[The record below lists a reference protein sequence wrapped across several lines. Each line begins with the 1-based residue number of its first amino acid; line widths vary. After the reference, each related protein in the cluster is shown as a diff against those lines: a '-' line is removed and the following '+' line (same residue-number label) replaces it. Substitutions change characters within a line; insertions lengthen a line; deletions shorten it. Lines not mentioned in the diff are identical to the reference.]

1 MPIIQTRR
9 RFISSAAL
17 AGAAGLL
24 HVPRVAAAEGALE
37 TTTVR
42 IANLQGICVAP
53 LYIAEELLRAEGFTD
68 IHYVRLAPGQ
78 NAPEGIAGG
87 EVDFGTN
94 FASVLVAGL
103 DHGIDL
109 TVLSGVHVG
118 CFELFVNDATR
129 SLAELKDKRVGITYL
144 GSPGHLFLSAMAAHV
159 GIDPGKDLH
168 WVMSE
173 QPGGA
178 IELFTRGKVD
188 AFLGFPPDTQ
198 ELRAQNIGRV
208 IVNSVLDRPWSQY
221 FCCMLAGNR
230 AFVRNYPIATKAV
243 VRAILKADDL
253 CVSNPARAAQRLVDG
268 GFTPRY
274 DYAFQTLTE
283 VPYDK
288 WREYDPED
296 TIRFYALRLHE
307 VGMVKSSPQKIIAAG
322 TDWRFFDELK
332 RELKA

>member
-1 MPIIQTRR
+1 MPLTHTRR
-9 RFISSAAL
+9 RFLTGISL
-17 AGAAGLL
+17 AGTAGLL
-24 HVPRVAAAEGALE
+24 GARPTPAAQPSLE

-42 IANLQGICVAP
+42 IANIAGICIAP
-53 LYIAEELLRAEGFTD
+53 QYVAEELLRAEGFTD
-68 IHYVRLAPGQ
+68 VRYVRLAPGL
-78 NAPEGIAGG
+78 NTPEGIASG
-87 EVDFGTN
+87 EVDFGSN
-94 FASVLVAGL
+94 FASVLVSGL
-103 DHGIDL
+103 DRGIDL
-109 TVLSGVHVG
+109 TVLGGVHVG

-129 SLAELKDKRVGITYL
+129 SLTELKGKRVGITWL
-144 GSPGHLFLSAMAAHV
+144 GSPGHLFLAAMAAHV

-168 WVMSE
+168 W
-173 QPGGA
+173 
-178 IELFTRGKVD
+178 IESGKPVAMDLFTSGQVD

-208 IVNSVLDRPWSQY
+208 IVNSTLDRPWSQY

-230 AFVRNYPIATKAV
+230 EFVRNNPVATKAV
-243 VRAILKADDL
+243 VRAMLKADDL
-253 CVSNPARAAQRLVDG
+253 CVSDPARAAQRLVDG

-274 DYAFQTLTE
+274 DYALQTLTE

-307 VGMVKSSPQKIIAAG
+307 AGMVKSSPQKIIADG
-322 TDWRFFDELK
+322 TDWRFFNEVR

>member
-1 MPIIQTRR
+1 MPVTQTRR
-9 RFISSAAL
+9 QFLTGISL
-17 AGAAGLL
+17 ASAAGLL
-24 HVPRVAAAEGALE
+24 RAPPVLAAGAGLE
-37 TTTVR
+37 TTSVR
-42 IANLQGICVAP
+42 IANLQGICIAP
-53 LYIAEELLRAEGFTD
+53 QYVAEELQHAEGFTD
-68 IHYVRLAPGQ
+68 VRYVRLAPGH
-78 NAPEGIAGG
+78 NTPEGIASG

-103 DHGIDL
+103 DRGVDL
-109 TVLSGVHVG
+109 TVLGGVHVG
-118 CFELFVNDATR
+118 CFELFVNDTTR
-129 SLAELKDKRVGITYL
+129 SLAELKGRRVGITYL

-168 WVMSE
+168 WVTSD

-178 IELFTRGKVD
+178 LELFTDGKVD

-198 ELRAQNIGRV
+198 ELRAQHIGRV
-208 IVNSVLDRPWSQY
+208 IVNSALDSPWSQY
-221 FCCMLAGNR
+221 YCCMLAGNR

-243 VRAILKADDL
+243 LRAILKADDL
-253 CVSNPARAAQRLVDG
+253 CVRDPARAAQRLVEG

-288 WREYDPED
+288 WRDYDPED
-296 TIRFYALRLHE
+296 TIRFYSLRLRE
-307 VGMVKSSPQKIIAAG
+307 VGMVKSSPQKIIADG
-322 TDWRFFDELK
+322 TDWRFLEEVK

>member
-1 MPIIQTRR
+1 MPMKQSRR
-9 RFISSAAL
+9 RFLTGVSL

-24 HVPRVAAAEGALE
+24 GARPTRAAQPGLE
-37 TTTVR
+37 TTSVR
-42 IANLQGICVAP
+42 IASVDGICIAP
-53 LYIAEELLRAEGFTD
+53 QYVAEELLRAEGFTD
-68 IHYVRLAPGQ
+68 VRYVRLAPGH
-78 NAPEGIAGG
+78 NTPEGIASG
-87 EVDFGTN
+87 EVDFGSN

-103 DHGIDL
+103 DRGIEL
-109 TVLSGVHVG
+109 TVLGGVHVG

-129 SLAELKDKRVGITYL
+129 SLTELKGKRVGITYL
-144 GSPGHLFLSAMAAHV
+144 GSPGHLFLAAMAAHV

-168 WVMSE
+168 WVTSGKPVAMD
-173 QPGGA
+173 
-178 IELFTRGKVD
+178 LFTSGKVD

-208 IVNSVLDRPWSQY
+208 IVNSALDRPWSQY

-243 VRAILKADDL
+243 VRAMLKADDL
-253 CVSNPARAAQRLVDG
+253 CVSDPAGAAQRLVNG

-274 DYAFQTLTE
+274 DYAFQALTE

-307 VGMVKSSPQKIIAAG
+307 VGMVKSSPQKIIAEG
-322 TDWRFFDELK
+322 TDWRFFNEVK

>member
-1 MPIIQTRR
+1 MPITQTRR
-9 RFISSAAL
+9 RFLKTISLAGTAGVLGARPAL
-17 AGAAGLL
+17 AAQ
-24 HVPRVAAAEGALE
+24 GALE

-42 IANLQGICVAP
+42 IARVDGICIAP
-53 LYIAEELLRAEGFTD
+53 QYVAEELLRAEGFTD
-68 IHYVRLAPGQ
+68 VRYVRLAPGL
-78 NAPEGIAGG
+78 NTPEGIASGD
-87 EVDFGTN
+87 VDFGSN

-103 DHGIDL
+103 DRGIDL
-109 TVLSGVHVG
+109 TVLAGVHVG

-129 SLAELKDKRVGITYL
+129 SLTELKGKRVGITYL
-144 GSPGHLFLSAMAAHV
+144 GSPGHLFLAAMAAHV

-168 WVMSE
+168 WVASGKPVAMD
-173 QPGGA
+173 
-178 IELFTRGKVD
+178 LFTSGNVD
-188 AFLGFPPDTQ
+188 AFLGFPPDPQ

-208 IVNSVLDRPWSQY
+208 IVNSALDRPWSQY

-230 AFVRNYPIATKAV
+230 TFVRNNPVATKAV
-243 VRAILKADDL
+243 VRAMLKADDL
-253 CVSNPARAAQRLVDG
+253 CVSDPARAAQRLLDG

-274 DYAFQTLTE
+274 DYALQTLTE

-307 VGMVKSSPQKIIAAG
+307 VGMIKSSPQKIIADG
-322 TDWRFFDELK
+322 TDWRFLDEIR

>member
-1 MPIIQTRR
+1 MTIMQTRR
-9 RFISSAAL
+9 RFLSTMAL
-17 AGAAGLL
+17 AGTAELLGARPTPAAQ
-24 HVPRVAAAEGALE
+24 PSLE

-42 IANLQGICVAP
+42 IASLDGICIAP
-53 LYIAEELLRAEGFTD
+53 QYVAEELLRAEGFTD
-68 IHYVRLAPGQ
+68 VRYVRLAPGH
-78 NAPEGIAGG
+78 NAPEGIASG
-87 EVDFGTN
+87 EVDFGSN

-103 DHGIDL
+103 DRSIEL
-109 TVLSGVHVG
+109 MVLGGVHVG

-129 SLAELKDKRVGITYL
+129 SLTELKGKRVGITFL
-144 GSPGHLFLSAMAAHV
+144 GSPGHLFLSAMVAHV

-168 WVMSE
+168 WVTSDR
-173 QPGGA
+173 PGGA
-178 IELFTRGKVD
+178 IELFSRGKVD

-208 IVNSVLDRPWSQY
+208 IVNSILDQPWSQY

-230 AFVRNYPIATKAV
+230 AFVRNCPAATKAV
-243 VRAILKADDL
+243 VRAMLKADDL
-253 CVSNPARAAQRLVDG
+253 CVSDPARAAQRLVDG

-274 DYAFQTLTE
+274 DYALQTLTE

-307 VGMVKSSPQKIIAAG
+307 VGMVNSSPQKIIADG
-322 TDWRFFDELK
+322 TDFQLFNQLKHEL
-332 RELKA
+332 RA